1 VSEPELYNLRFCH
14 LKLLHKYS
22 YMKLLLAF
30 ILLLAGSASTASSN
44 SSDIVVSIKPI
55 HSIVTGLMKDIGT
68 PGLLIKGSQTPYN
81 FTVTATETAQLN
93 NAKLVIWV
101 GAELEKNLEP
111 LIKQLPSSAIVVELL
126 ANPRLKI
133 LPSRSNPSLRDPFF
147 WMDDRN
153 AIILVDE
160 LTELLIEIDPARS
173 HVYARN
179 RREMLKPLRHID
191 KEYEYG
197 YRGLKAGMGV
207 SYFDTLQYFEQA
219 YALTILD
226 RVTGTPW
233 DRETAVNML
242 KVRNRIQQ
250 NEAVCLFL
258 DESMQAGNLE
268 LLVEGQKVNI
278 GKLDVLARN
287 FSSGA
292 DLYLKMMQYNTDII
306 KQCLNADMDDAATAR
321 LAAAGDSDNLPDGLR
336 GRFILTDHNGII
348 FTEQDMQGKYALI
361 FFGYTNCPDVCPTSL
376 NVLTQALKRLAKQ
389 DDKGQKDKKRVD
401 KIVPY
406 FITVDPQRDTA
417 EVLNDYV
424 QYFDKRIVGL
434 TGSEQMIK
442 RVVDQFK
449 AKYQKVENENNQ
461 DPSLYTMDHTASLYL
476 MAPDGRFITKFA
488 NGISPEALAK
498 EIAATVR

>member
-1 VSEPELYNLRFCH
+1 
-14 LKLLHKYS
+14 
-22 YMKLLLAF
+22 MKLLVAF
-30 ILLLAGSASTASSN
+30 LLLAACSVSSAN
-44 SSDIVVSIKPI
+44 SGPSEIIVSIKPI
-55 HSIVTGLMKDIGT
+55 HSLVTGLMKDIGT
-68 PGLLIKGSQTPYN
+68 PALLIKDPQTPYD
-81 FTVTATETAQLN
+81 FTITATETAQLN
-93 NAKLVIWV
+93 AAKLVIWV
-101 GAELEKNLEP
+101 GPELEKNLEP
-111 LIKQLPSSAIVVELL
+111 VIAQLPSSTTVVELL
-126 ANPRLKI
+126 ANSRLKI

-153 AIILVDE
+153 MIILLDE
-160 LTELLIEIDPARS
+160 LTELFIQIDPARS

-179 RREMLKPLRHID
+179 RREMMKPLRRID

-207 SYFDTLQYFEQA
+207 TYFDTLQYFEQA
-219 YALTILD
+219 YALNILD

-250 NEAVCLFL
+250 KEAACLFL
-258 DESMQAGNLE
+258 DVSMHAGNLE
-268 LLVEGQKVNI
+268 LIVKDQQINI
-278 GKLDVLARN
+278 GKLDVLGRR
-287 FSSGA
+287 FSAGA
-292 DLYLKMMQYNTDII
+292 DLYLKMMQYNTDVI

-321 LAAAGDSDNLPDGLR
+321 LAAANELDNMPDGLR

-348 FTEQDMQGKYALI
+348 FTEGDMQGKYALI

-376 NVLTQALKRLAKQ
+376 NVLTLALKRLAGQ
-389 DDKGQKDKKRVD
+389 TDKELADQ
-401 KIVPY
+401 IVPY
-406 FITVDPQRDTA
+406 FITVDPKRDTA

-424 QYFDKRIVGL
+424 KYFDKRIVGL

-449 AKYQKVENENNQ
+449 AKYQKEENENEQ
-461 DPSLYTMDHTASLYL
+461 DPLLYTMDHTASLYL

-488 NGISPEALAK
+488 NGISPDVLAD
-498 EIAATVR
+498 ELAAIIR